1 MKSTNKY
8 ETILLK
14 KEAGI
19 TTLTLNRP
27 EKYNAI
33 NQLMTYELLDALTAV
48 SNDKDSRVLVITG
61 AGKAFCS
68 GADVQDLSSGVTAV
82 EARMWTQRAS
92 RLMLLIA
99 DLEAPVVAKV
109 NGFAVGIGCSLAL
122 NSDMVIASDNAKFSL
137 IFSQVGLIGDGGSL
151 FTVPRLVG
159 PMKAK
164 ELYFSGRLV
173 PAEEAEGIGLINK
186 VVTAQDLDAE
196 VGNLCAKLA
205 SGPTTAYGMAKKI
218 INKGLNMDLAS
229 VLELEAMGQAIAS
242 TTDDAREAAEAFLS
256 KRPPKFKGK

>member
-1 MKSTNKY
+1 MESKNKY

-27 EKYNAI
+27 QKYNAI
-33 NQLMTYELLDALTAV
+33 NQLMTYELLDALTAI
-48 SNDKDSRVLVITG
+48 SNDKDNRVLVITG

-68 GADVQDLSSGVTAV
+68 GADVQDLSSGGTAV
-82 EARMWTQRAS
+82 EARMWTQRAN
-92 RLMLLIA
+92 RLMLLI
-99 DLEAPVVAKV
+99 
-109 NGFAVGIGCSLAL
+109 
-122 NSDMVIASDNAKFSL
+122 

-151 FTVPRLVG
+151 FNVPRLVG
-159 PMKAK
+159 PMRAK
-164 ELYFSGRLV
+164 ELYFTGRLV
-173 PAEEAEGIGLINK
+173 SAEEAESIGLINK
-186 VVTAQDLDAE
+186 VVSAQELDTE
-196 VGNLCAKLA
+196 VRNLCVKLA
-205 SGPTTAYGMAKKI
+205 SGPTTAYGIAKKV

-242 TTDDAREAAEAFLS
+242 TTEDAKEAAEAFLN

>member
-1 MKSTNKY
+1 MKSKNKY

-33 NQLMTYELLDALTAV
+33 NQLMSYELLDALTAI
-48 SNDKDSRVLVITG
+48 SNDKDNRVLVITG
-61 AGKAFCS
+61 PGKAFCS
-68 GADVQDLSSGVTAV
+68 GADVQDLSSESTAV
-82 EARMWTQRAS
+82 QARMWTQYANK
-92 RLMLLIA
+92 LMLLMA
-99 DLEAPVVAKV
+99 DLEAPVIAKV

-122 NSDMVIASDNAKFSL
+122 NSDMVIASDNARFSL

-151 FTVPRLVG
+151 FNVPRLVG
-159 PMKAK
+159 PMRAK
-164 ELYFSGRLV
+164 ELYFTGRLV
-173 PAEEAEGIGLINK
+173 SAEEAESIGLINK

-196 VGNLCAKLA
+196 VNNLCAKLA
-205 SGPTTAYGMAKKI
+205 LGPTIAYGIAKKI

-242 TTDDAREAAEAFLS
+242 TTEDAKEAAEAFLN